1 MRILPVEQRR
11 FLQGLPV
18 LREDPIGTK
27 DRGVIQSSPAFKT
40 NLDGAADFSN
50 GTFNGTFE
58 ATGVRFTNN
67 GQKADFNTIRVGNH
81 LFLRVQRMYSGLEAV
96 LELFVKLHQGN
107 NGGIVEVE
115 RKYNIGI
122 L

>member
-1 MRILPVEQRR
+1 
-11 FLQGLPV
+11 
-18 LREDPIGTK
+18 
-27 DRGVIQSSPAFKT
+27 
-40 NLDGAADFSN
+40 
-50 GTFNGTFE
+50 
-58 ATGVRFTNN
+58 
-67 GQKADFNTIRVGNH
+67 
-81 LFLRVQRMYSGLEAV
+81 MYSGLEAV